1 LRLCAF
7 SEPRLDYGGDP
18 TLDDL
23 LLAASALDADP
34 VNARAGRL
42 VDDIPDGRAGPRSRT
57 PPPIVAPD
65 TIAGG
70 WNTLIIESF
79 TLRVEGRSRGDVGDD
94 LPHDLR
100 LLFHE
105 DKTGLVRREFIA
117 VGETPRE
124 LTVP

>member
-7 SEPRLDYGGDP
+7 SEPRLDYGGDR

-23 LLAASALDADP
+23 LLAASSLDADP
-34 VNARAGRL
+34 VNAGVSRL

-70 WNTLIIESF
+70 WYALIIESF
-79 TLRVEGRSRGDVGDD
+79 TLGVESRSRGDVADD
-94 LPHDLR
+94 LPHDPG
-100 LLFHE
+100 LLFE
-105 DKTGLVRREFIA
+105 RIRPVSS
-117 VGETPRE
+117 GES
-124 LTVP
+124 L